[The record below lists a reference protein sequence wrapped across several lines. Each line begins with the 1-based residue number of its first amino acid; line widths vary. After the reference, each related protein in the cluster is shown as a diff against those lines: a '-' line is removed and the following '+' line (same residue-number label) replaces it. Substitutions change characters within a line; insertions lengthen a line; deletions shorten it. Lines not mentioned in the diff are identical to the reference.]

1 MRTIY
6 INETPL
12 RLIGA
17 DAQPMPSTEQQ
28 LVVRHMGK
36 AARMMPY
43 IDTLEKS
50 RQYREVVFWHP
61 DEVKLIAD
69 FESLFKILPAAGG
82 VVRNG
87 EGEVLMIYRRGAWD
101 LPKGKL
107 DDGESFKAAAIREV
121 QEETGVMERTLH
133 HKITTTYHT
142 YRGKKKKRIL
152 KPSHWY
158 EMSTPGSPDLTPQAE
173 EDIERAEWYTLDA
186 TALVKLQPMYAT
198 IAEVLRLSEVARQ

>member
-17 DAQPMPSTEQQ
+17 EAAPATTSPRQ
-28 LVVRHMGK
+28 LVVKHMGK

-43 IDTLEKS
+43 IDALEKS
-50 RQYREVVFWHP
+50 RQYEAVTFWHP
-61 DEVKLIAD
+61 DEAQLIRD
-69 FESLFKILPAAGG
+69 FESLFKVVPAAGG

-107 DDGESFKAAAIREV
+107 DDGESLRAAAIREV
-121 QEETGVMERTLH
+121 QEETGVMDLTLH
-133 HKITTTYHT
+133 YRLTTTYHT
-142 YRGKKKKRIL
+142 YRTKKKRIL

-158 EMSTPGSPDLTPQAE
+158 EMSTPGKPALIPQAE
-173 EDIERAEWYTLDA
+173 EDIALAQWHTIDA
-186 TALVKLQPMYAT
+186 TTLMQLQPMYAT
-198 IAEVLRLSEVARQ
+198 IAEVLRYSEVRRY